1 MALVPQARF
10 RDTMRGQVVALLR
23 CGPRTVEELADLLGL
38 TPNGVRAHLA
48 SLESDGLVRRAGVR
62 RGRGA
67 GKPAQL
73 YEVPREA
80 EALFSRAYV
89 PMLSVLLEELAA
101 HLPPARRNALLESVG
116 RRLAAAMPRP
126 SSASRSARLQAA
138 VALLNELGGVAQ
150 VEERKGV
157 AVIRGCGCPLGEAVA
172 RRPEVCRAVQA
183 LLSEVI
189 GAELRQCCQH
199 GERPS
204 CCFEVQ

>member
-1 MALVPQARF
+1 MALGPLPRF
-10 RDTMRGQVVALLR
+10 LASMRGQVVALLR
-23 CGPRTVEELADLLGL
+23 RGPRTVDELADTLGL

-48 SLESDGLVRRAGVR
+48 PLESDGLVRRAGVR
-62 RGRGA
+62 RGPGA

-89 PMLSVLLEELAA
+89 PMLNGLLEELAA
-101 HLPPARRNALLESVG
+101 QVPPARRDALLASVG

-126 SSASRSARLQAA
+126 SSASRSAKLQAA
-138 VALLNELGGVAQ
+138 VALLNELGGDAQ
-150 VEERKGV
+150 VEERGGV
-157 AVIRGCGCPLGEAVA
+157 AVIRGHGCPLGEAVA